1 MYLNNTA
8 IILHNMYKNEKKKN
22 RKKCTYI
29 EVNKYR
35 RRLRNI

>member
-8 IILHNMYKNEKKKN
+8 IILHNMYKNEKKN